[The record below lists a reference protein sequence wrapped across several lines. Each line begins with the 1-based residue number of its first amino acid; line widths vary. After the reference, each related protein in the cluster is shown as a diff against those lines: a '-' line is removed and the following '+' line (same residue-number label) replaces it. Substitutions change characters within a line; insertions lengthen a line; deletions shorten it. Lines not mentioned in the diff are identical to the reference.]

1 MIGQFCRSCGTPRV
15 PGGGAGCSCEH
26 MEHAA
31 PAPLLP
37 VPPHAYGPAPAFVPD
52 GADTAVLP
60 AYAAAA
66 APYAEPCPDSAYP
79 DSAFLPPQGGTPYGA
94 GPYGAG
100 PYESAQPLPAYAQA
114 PPPDGQLPPPYAQPL
129 PVSVQLP
136 SPYAQEP
143 PPTPLPAVPA
153 QRTPA
158 GVGPQLPYA
167 QPHMVPG
174 QGAGAGAE
182 PAPAGPLPPLATP
195 APPPGAMPPHPPAK
209 SGRRPMKAV
218 ALGMTA
224 AAVLGT
230 AAFTSGMF
238 SSGNEG
244 DTLAD
249 APRAGQP
256 DSAPDDTA
264 TGPAQPAARSALTTT
279 ARQAEQA
286 RQATGAPAAPAAAHR
301 AQGAAT
307 TSDGTLSL
315 GDSGPQVAALQS
327 KLSALYLYHGADD
340 GSYGQSTASA
350 VRIYQ
355 MYRHV
360 PGDQPGVYGP
370 NTRSALEAEP
380 AHQQSAHQSSGAR
393 QVSAGHTAAPGGQ
406 ARQAALARQALARQ
420 QEQAAEARV
429 RAAQGGQGAHVQSP
443 YGAHRQGGDGHPG
456 AHYGGARHR

>member
-31 PAPLLP
+31 PPPLRP
-37 VPPHAYGPAPAFVPD
+37 VPPHAYGATPAFVPD

-79 DSAFLPPQGGTPYGA
+79 DSAFLPPQGG
-94 GPYGAG
+94 GPYGQA
-100 PYESAQPLPAYAQA
+100 PHESAQPFPAYAQM
-114 PPPDGQLPPPYAQPL
+114 PQDGQLPAPYAQPL
-129 PVSVQLP
+129 PASVQLP
-136 SPYAQEP
+136 SPYAQEAP
-143 PPTPLPAVPA
+143 AAPLPSVPA
-153 QRTPA
+153 QRTPEQPEA
-158 GVGPQLPYA
+158 QPPYA
-167 QPHMVPG
+167 QQQTASSGDTGP
-174 QGAGAGAE
+174 AAE
-182 PAPAGPLPPLATP
+182 PAPAGPLPPLAATP
-195 APPPGAMPPHPPAK
+195 APPAGALPPHAPAAK

-238 SSGNEG
+238 SGGSEG
-244 DTLAD
+244 DALAD
-249 APRAGQP
+249 ATRAGQP
-256 DSAPDDTA
+256 DSVPDDTA
-264 TGPAQPAARSALTTT
+264 AGPSQPAARSALTTPD
-279 ARQAEQA
+279 RQAGQA
-286 RQATGAPAAPAAAHR
+286 RQAAKTPAVPAAAHR
-301 AQGAAT
+301 AQDAAA

-315 GDSGPQVAALQS
+315 GDSGPQVAALQR

-360 PGDQPGVYGP
+360 QGDQPGVYGQ
-370 NTRSALEAEP
+370 NTRRALEAEP
-380 AHQQSAHQSSGAR
+380 AHQQAAHHSSDTR
-393 QVSAGHTAAPGGQ
+393 QAPAEHTASSGQ
-406 ARQAALARQALARQ
+406 ARQAALARQALARR
-420 QEQAAEARV
+420 QEQAAEARI
-429 RAAQGGQGAHVQSP
+429 RAAQGGGGQGAHAQSP
-443 YGAHRQGGDGHPG
+443 YGAHWQGGTGHAG